1 MAQINQSNKM
11 LKNQLFVKTGIGYDI
26 HAFEKGT
33 ELILCGLKIPFSKS
47 LKGHS
52 DADVAMHAITDA
64 IYGAIAE
71 GDIGTWF
78 PPDNPKW
85 TNAKSKIFLDH
96 ASKLVME
103 KGYMISNIDCT
114 IICEEPKIQPHA
126 QKMIQYLSEVLLID
140 EERISVK
147 ATTNEKLGY
156 IGRKEGIAAQAIAT
170 VLKND

>member
-1 MAQINQSNKM
+1 MNFRIGFGFDVH
-11 LKNQLFVKTGIGYDI
+11 QLAENYDFWLGGI
-26 HAFEKGT
+26 
-33 ELILCGLKIPFSKS
+33 KIPHTKGAV
-47 LKGHS
+47 GHS

-85 TNAKSKIFLDH
+85 KNAKSKIFLDH
-96 ASKLVME
+96 ASKLVTE

-126 QKMIQYLSEVLLID
+126 QKMIQYLSEVLLIN